1 MQLDDRTIAL
11 LGILCK
17 NKNKNKKKK
26 KKQFTLAGELG
37 EAIILSWKNKSTT
50 RRLQTTQV
58 GVFLVNKM

>member
-1 MQLDDRTIAL
+1 MIEQLLSSASFARTRTRT
-11 LGILCK
+11 
-17 NKNKNKKKK
+17 KK

>member
-17 NKNKNKKKK
+17 NKNKKKKK

-50 RRLQTTQV
+50 RRLETTQV

>member
-11 LGILCK
+11 LGILC
-17 NKNKNKKKK
+17 KNKNKKKK

-50 RRLQTTQV
+50 RRLETTQV

>member
-1 MQLDDRTIAL
+1 LQEQEQ
-11 LGILCK
+11 
-17 NKNKNKKKK
+17 KKKK

-50 RRLQTTQV
+50 RRLETTQV

>member
-1 MQLDDRTIAL
+1 MIEQLLSSASFARTRTRT
-11 LGILCK
+11 
-17 NKNKNKKKK
+17 K

-50 RRLQTTQV
+50 RRLETPQV

>member
-1 MQLDDRTIAL
+1 MIEQLLSSASFARTRT
-11 LGILCK
+11 
-17 NKNKNKKKK
+17 KKK

-50 RRLQTTQV
+50 RRLETTQV